1 MTTRVL
7 HIFSPNLSR
16 EFGGATIRWRYY
28 FSKWDILDI
37 SHLILDTSKNRL
49 VDANE
54 ALNFQFPENQKGNS
68 KLERLFWIILLFRSL
83 YTFKGKYDILHVHK
97 LWWGGLFVG
106 PWAKFY
112 NIPAVCESVQYEAD
126 TPSGLK
132 GQAFSSIKL
141 KCLRSFN
148 KIITVS
154 EYLANDYLRNDF
166 NSDQVIGLENCPDN
180 NVFFPVSNIEEKAII
195 RNNLKLPT
203 NKFIILFV
211 GSILKRK
218 GIDTLTDAFI
228 KACQERSDLFLV
240 IIGLINDKELY
251 KLLIRSLEDQNLNDK
266 FIFTGLLQDKAFLAN
281 YYRSADLF
289 VLPSRREGL
298 PNSLLE
304 AMSSGLPVIASFI
317 SELKN
322 TINNGEN
329 GIFFPTENSLI
340 LKDEILRIVQDPII
354 ATRLGDNA
362 RRYILKKHSYVIWQS
377 RIATLYKNLVK
388 NTQVDKT
395 I

>member
-1 MTTRVL
+1 M
-7 HIFSPNLSR
+7 
-16 EFGGATIRWRYY
+16 
-28 FSKWDILDI
+28 
-37 SHLILDTSKNRL
+37 
-49 VDANE
+49 
-54 ALNFQFPENQKGNS
+54 
-68 KLERLFWIILLFRSL
+68 
-83 YTFKGKYDILHVHK
+83 
-97 LWWGGLFVG
+97 
-106 PWAKFY
+106 
-112 NIPAVCESVQYEAD
+112 
-126 TPSGLK
+126 
-132 GQAFSSIKL
+132 
-141 KCLRSFN
+141 
-148 KIITVS
+148 
-154 EYLANDYLRNDF
+154 
-166 NSDQVIGLENCPDN
+166 ENCPDN